1 MDETIESTP
10 GEAQTANPPAN
21 ASRKRSRK
29 QINANVV
36 ESWATRHLERYASSA
51 ANLRRVLLR
60 RVGRIERKQDERFP
74 DAPAWVEAAVGRM
87 IERGYLDDFRY
98 ARAIVERMRTRGAST
113 RRIEHYL
120 AQQGVPGEIGR
131 AVVRQGEEPDAERKA
146 ALRYA
151 RRRHL
156 GPYRRD
162 PDPETEYRQRDLAA
176 LGRAGFAYDI
186 ARQVIDATALE
197 DLDEASNPTG

>member
-1 MDETIESTP
+1 MDDAIESTV
-10 GEAQTANPPAN
+10 GEAQTADPPA
-21 ASRKRSRK
+21 SGRRKHTGK
-29 QINANVV
+29 QVNANAI

-60 RVGRIERKQDERFP
+60 RVRRIERKQDERFP
-74 DAPAWVEAAVGRM
+74 DAPAWIEAAVGRM

-131 AVVRQGEEPDAERKA
+131 AVVRQGEESDAERKA
-146 ALRYA
+146 AFRYA
-151 RRRHL
+151 RRRRL
-156 GPYRRD
+156 GPYRLD
-162 PDPETEYRQRDLAA
+162 PDPGTECRQRDLAT

-197 DLDEASNPTG
+197 DLDEAANPTG